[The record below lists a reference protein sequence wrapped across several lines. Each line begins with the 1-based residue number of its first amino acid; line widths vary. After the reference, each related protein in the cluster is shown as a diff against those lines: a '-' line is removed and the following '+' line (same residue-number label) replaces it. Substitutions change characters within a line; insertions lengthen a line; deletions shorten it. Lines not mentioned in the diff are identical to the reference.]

1 LPSSTGDILNSYLQY
16 INVRG
21 GKINLQSQAQAGF
34 IRAFKKLA
42 IRNKIRGCTN
52 PRGYYVQ
59 VPIISR
65 SIINEKCEELLT
77 KHPHVFEKLFINK
90 KIWYGVF
97 AKCDISIKYNLIEYK
112 GQWITSAENKKT

>member
-1 LPSSTGDILNSYLQY
+1 MPYLIDFSKLLHPAEFPSSTGDILNSYLQY

-21 GKINLQSQAQAGF
+21 GKMNLQSQAQAGF

-77 KHPHVFEKLFINK
+77 KHPHVFH
-90 KIWYGVF
+90 
-97 AKCDISIKYNLIEYK
+97 
-112 GQWITSAENKKT
+112 